1 MSIAKDIIQEVRED
15 APELL
20 LEGLNSPF
28 SSKNL
33 NNMIKNI
40 DIWAEKCNT
49 LFKAKKKNQNAF
61 ENYWGGEGPEAKGKV
76 SAGYFKEAENQQEV
90 LRLFKEGFHLATTI
104 RKVLTGEKNR
114 LRILFEGED
123 KSLSQIEIDESELF
137 KNNSSI
143 GELLQITSSGN
154 LNKINARFGLT
165 LNQEN
170 AKKLQKLA
178 NNNNNNKI
186 ESIQLDSKSQEVFNY
201 IYEKN
206 LQRKLLKEKLL
217 QRKSKNNLNE
227 KENKKLEV
235 ASQYLNQGRLL
246 EAFYE
251 VMETNIINE
260 IAGPLT
266 RGQKS
271 MLTNY
276 VQHRFQADT
285 VWGVQQVGDM
295 MTFNSDGSINQVQ
308 LKAFVEGTTGA
319 NFGGLPS
326 VITQL
331 NRVKQLLLELD
342 KTRNSKEMAEKIKNV
357 FYYQGGEKSETAIR
371 SYIEEVIE
379 KETEKAVDTITK
391 KLT

>member
-33 NNMIKNI
+33 NNMIKSI
-40 DIWAEKCNT
+40 DTWAEKCNT

-137 KNNSSI
+137 KSNSSI
-143 GELLQITSSGN
+143 GEILQITSSGN
-154 LNKINARFGLT
+154 LNQINARFGLT
-165 LNQEN
+165 LNKEN
-170 AKKLQKLA
+170 AKNLQKLA
-178 NNNNNNKI
+178 KNKI
-186 ESIQLDSKSQEVFNY
+186 ESVQLDSKSQEVFNY
-201 IYEKN
+201 IYTKN

-217 QRKSKNNLNE
+217 QRKPKGDLNK

-266 RGQKS
+266 RGQKAT
-271 MLTNY
+271 LTNY
-276 VQHRFQADT
+276 VQHRFQGDT

-308 LKAFVEGTTGA
+308 LKAFVEGTTEA

-342 KTRNSKEMAEKIKNV
+342 KTRNSKKMAEKIKNV

-371 SYIEEVIE
+371 NYIEKVIE
-379 KETEKAVDTITK
+379 EETEKAIDAITK
-391 KLT
+391 N

>member
-33 NNMIKNI
+33 NNMIKSI
-40 DIWAEKCNT
+40 DTWAEKCNT
-49 LFKAKKKNQNAF
+49 LFKAKKKNKNAF
-61 ENYWGGEGPEAKGKV
+61 EDYWGGEGKRAEGKIG
-76 SAGYFKEAENQQEV
+76 AEYFKEAENQQEV
-90 LRLFKEGFHLATTI
+90 LNLFKEGFHLATTI

-114 LRILFEGED
+114 LRILFEGEN

-137 KNNSSI
+137 KNDSSI
-143 GELLQITSSGN
+143 GEILQITSSGN

-165 LNQEN
+165 LNKEN

-178 NNNNNNKI
+178 SNNKI
-186 ESIQLDSKSQEVFNY
+186 ESVQLDSKSQEVFNY
-201 IYEKN
+201 IYTKN

-217 QRKSKNNLNE
+217 QRKPKGNLNK

-266 RGQKS
+266 RGQKA

-357 FYYQGGEKSETAIR
+357 FYYQGGEKSEIAIR

-391 KLT
+391 KLI

>member
-40 DIWAEKCNT
+40 DAWAEKCNT
-49 LFKAKKKNQNAF
+49 LFKAKKKNKNAF
-61 ENYWGGEGPEAKGKV
+61 EDYWGGEGKKAKGKKIG
-76 SAGYFKEAENQQEV
+76 AGYFKEAENQQEV
-90 LRLFKEGFHLATTI
+90 LNLFKEGFHLATTI

-137 KNNSSI
+137 KNDSSI
-143 GELLQITSSGN
+143 GEILQITSSGN

-165 LNQEN
+165 LNKEN

-178 NNNNNNKI
+178 SNNKI
-186 ESIQLDSKSQEVFNY
+186 KSIQLDSKSQEVFNY
-201 IYEKN
+201 IYTKN

-217 QRKSKNNLNE
+217 QRKSKGNLNK

-266 RGQKS
+266 RGQKT

-276 VQHRFQADT
+276 VQHRFQGDT

-295 MTFNSDGSINQVQ
+295 MTFNSDDSINQVQ
-308 LKAFVEGTTGA
+308 LKAFVEGTTEA

-357 FYYQGGEKSETAIR
+357 FYYQGGEKSEIAIR
-371 SYIEEVIE
+371 NYIEEVIE
-379 KETEKAVDTITK
+379 KETEKAIDAITK
-391 KLT
+391 KLI

>member
-15 APELL
+15 APKLL
-20 LEGLNSPF
+20 LEDSNSPF

-61 ENYWGGEGPEAKGKV
+61 ENYWGGEGPEAKDKV

-178 NNNNNNKI
+178 NNNNNKI

-251 VMETNIINE
+251 VMETNIVNE

-266 RGQKS
+266 RGQKA

-276 VQHRFQADT
+276 VQHRFQGDT

>member
-15 APELL
+15 APKLL
-20 LEGLNSPF
+20 LEDSNSPF

-33 NNMIKNI
+33 NNMIKSI
-40 DIWAEKCNT
+40 DTWAEKCNT
-49 LFKAKKKNQNAF
+49 LFKAKKKNKNAF
-61 ENYWGGEGPEAKGKV
+61 EDYWGGEGRKAKGKKV
-76 SAGYFKEAENQQEV
+76 GAGYFKEAENQEDV
-90 LRLFKEGFHLATTI
+90 IRLFKEGFHLATTI
-104 RKVLTGEKNR
+104 RKVLTGEKNK

-143 GELLQITSSGN
+143 GEILQITSSGN

-165 LNQEN
+165 LNKEN

-178 NNNNNNKI
+178 SNNKI
-186 ESIQLDSKSQEVFNY
+186 KSIQLDSKSQEVFNY
-201 IYEKN
+201 IYTKN

-217 QRKSKNNLNE
+217 QRKPKSNLNK

-266 RGQKS
+266 RGQKAT
-271 MLTNY
+271 LTNY
-276 VQHRFQADT
+276 VQHRFQGDT

-295 MTFNSDGSINQVQ
+295 MTFNSDGSVNQVQ
-308 LKAFVEGTTGA
+308 LKAFVEGTTEA

-357 FYYQGGEKSETAIR
+357 FYYQGGEKSEIAIR
-371 SYIEEVIE
+371 NYIEEVIE
-379 KETEKAVDTITK
+379 KETEKAIDAITK
-391 KLT
+391 KLI

>member
-1 MSIAKDIIQEVRED
+1 MDIAKDIIQEVRED
-15 APELL
+15 APKLL
-20 LEGLNSPF
+20 LEDSNSPF

-104 RKVLTGEKNR
+104 RKVLTGEKNK

-137 KNNSSI
+137 KSNSSI
-143 GELLQITSSGN
+143 GEILQITSNGN
-154 LNKINARFGLT
+154 LNQINARFGLT
-165 LNQEN
+165 LNKEN
-170 AKKLQKLA
+170 AKNLQKLA
-178 NNNNNNKI
+178 NNNKI
-186 ESIQLDSKSQEVFNY
+186 ESVQLDSKSQEVFNY
-201 IYEKN
+201 IYTKN

-217 QRKSKNNLNE
+217 QRKPKGNLNK

-266 RGQKS
+266 RGQKAT
-271 MLTNY
+271 LTNY
-276 VQHRFQADT
+276 VQHRFQGDT

-295 MTFNSDGSINQVQ
+295 MTFNSDGSVNQVQ
-308 LKAFVEGTTGA
+308 LKAFVEGTTEA

-379 KETEKAVDTITK
+379 KETEKVVDSITK
-391 KLT
+391 KLI

>member
-40 DIWAEKCNT
+40 DAWAEKCNT

-90 LRLFKEGFHLATTI
+90 LHLFKEGFHLATTI

-137 KNNSSI
+137 KSNSSI
-143 GELLQITSSGN
+143 GEILQITSNGN
-154 LNKINARFGLT
+154 LNQINARFGLT
-165 LNQEN
+165 LNKEN
-170 AKKLQKLA
+170 AKNLQKLA
-178 NNNNNNKI
+178 NNNKI
-186 ESIQLDSKSQEVFNY
+186 ESVQLASKSQEVFNY
-201 IYEKN
+201 IYTKN

-217 QRKSKNNLNE
+217 QRKPKGNLNK

-266 RGQKS
+266 RGQKAT
-271 MLTNY
+271 LTNY
-276 VQHRFQADT
+276 VQHRFQGDT

-295 MTFNSDGSINQVQ
+295 MTFNSDGSVNQIQ
-308 LKAFVEGTTGA
+308 LKAFVEGTTEA

-357 FYYQGGEKSETAIR
+357 FYYQGGDKSEIAIR
-371 SYIEEVIE
+371 NYIEEVIE
-379 KETEKAVDTITK
+379 KETEKAIDAITK
-391 KLT
+391 KLI

>member
-33 NNMIKNI
+33 NNMIKSI
-40 DIWAEKCNT
+40 DTWAEKCNT
-49 LFKAKKKNQNAF
+49 LFKAKKKNKNAF
-61 ENYWGGEGPEAKGKV
+61 EDYWGGEGKRAEGKIG
-76 SAGYFKEAENQQEV
+76 AGYFKEAENQQEV
-90 LRLFKEGFHLATTI
+90 LNLFKEGFHLATTI
-104 RKVLTGEKNR
+104 RKVLTGEKNK

-137 KNNSSI
+137 KSNSSI
-143 GELLQITSSGN
+143 GEILQITSNGN
-154 LNKINARFGLT
+154 LNQINARFGLT
-165 LNQEN
+165 LNKEN
-170 AKKLQKLA
+170 AKNLQKLA
-178 NNNNNNKI
+178 NNNKI
-186 ESIQLDSKSQEVFNY
+186 ESVQLDSKSQEVFNY
-201 IYEKN
+201 IYTKN

-217 QRKSKNNLNE
+217 QRKPKGNLNK

-266 RGQKS
+266 RGQKAT
-271 MLTNY
+271 LTNY
-276 VQHRFQADT
+276 VQHRFQGDT

-295 MTFNSDGSINQVQ
+295 MTFNSDGSVNQVQ
-308 LKAFVEGTTGA
+308 LKAFVEGTTEA

-357 FYYQGGEKSETAIR
+357 FYYQGGEKSEIAIR
-371 SYIEEVIE
+371 NYIEEVIE
-379 KETEKAVDTITK
+379 KETEKAIDTITK
-391 KLT
+391 KLI

>member
-1 MSIAKDIIQEVRED
+1 MDIAKDIIQEVREEVPD
-15 APELL
+15 LL
-20 LEGLNSPF
+20 LKGLDSPF

-33 NNMIKNI
+33 NNMIKKI
-40 DIWAEKCNT
+40 DTWAEKCNT

-61 ENYWGGEGPEAKGKV
+61 ENYWGGEGRKAAKGKV
-76 SAGYFKEAENQQEV
+76 SAGYFQEAENQEEV
-90 LRLFKEGFHLATTI
+90 MSLFKEGFHLATTI

-137 KNNSSI
+137 KNNSPIS
-143 GELLQITSSGN
+143 ELLQITSSGN

-178 NNNNNNKI
+178 NNNKI

-217 QRKSKNNLNE
+217 QRKSKGSVSK
-227 KENKKLEV
+227 KEEKKLEV

-266 RGQKS
+266 RGQKA

-308 LKAFVEGTTGA
+308 LKAFVEGTSEA

-331 NRVKQLLLELD
+331 NRVRQLLLDLD
-342 KTRNSKEMAEKIKNV
+342 KTRNSNEMTQKIKNV

-371 SYIEEVIE
+371 SYIEKVVE
-379 KETEKAVDTITK
+379 KETEKAVDVMTK
-391 KLT
+391 N

>member
-1 MSIAKDIIQEVRED
+1 MDIAKDIIQEVREEVPD
-15 APELL
+15 LL
-20 LEGLNSPF
+20 LKDSNSAL
-28 SSKNL
+28 SSENL
-33 NNMIKNI
+33 NNMIESI
-40 DIWAEKCNT
+40 DTWAKRCNA
-49 LFKAKKKNQNAF
+49 LFKSTKKNKNAF
-61 ENYWGGEGPEAKGKV
+61 EHYWSGGGRKAPEGKV
-76 SAGYFKEAENQQEV
+76 SAEYFQEAENQAEV
-90 LRLFKEGFHLATTI
+90 MSLFKEGFHLATTI

-114 LRILFEGED
+114 LRILFEGKD
-123 KSLSQIEIDESELF
+123 KSLFQIEVDESELF
-137 KNNSSI
+137 KENSSI
-143 GELLQITSSGN
+143 SKLLQITGNGN

-165 LNQEN
+165 LNRKN
-170 AKKLQKLA
+170 AKQLQELA
-178 NNNNNNKI
+178 NNNEV

-217 QRKSKNNLNE
+217 QKKSKSSLS
-227 KENKKLEV
+227 KEEEKKLEV

-266 RGQKS
+266 RGQKAV
-271 MLTNY
+271 LTNY
-276 VQHRFQADT
+276 VQHKFQADT

-308 LKAFVEGTTGA
+308 LKAFVEGTSEA

-331 NRVKQLLLELD
+331 NRVRHLLLDLN
-342 KTRNSKEMAEKIKNV
+342 KTRNSEKMAEKIKNI
-357 FYYQGGEKSETAIR
+357 FYSQGGEKAETVLKE
-371 SYIEEVIE
+371 YIK
-379 KETEKAVDTITK
+379 KEPQKAVDAMTK
-391 KLT
+391 N

>member
-61 ENYWGGEGPEAKGKV
+61 ENYWGGEGPEAKSKV

-137 KNNSSI
+137 KNDSSI
-143 GELLQITSSGN
+143 GEILQITSSGN

-178 NNNNNNKI
+178 SNNKI
-186 ESIQLDSKSQEVFNY
+186 ESVQLDSKSQEVFNY
-201 IYEKN
+201 IYTKN

-217 QRKSKNNLNE
+217 QRKPKGNLNK

-266 RGQKS
+266 RGQKAT
-271 MLTNY
+271 LTNY
-276 VQHRFQADT
+276 VQHRFQGDT

-295 MTFNSDGSINQVQ
+295 MTFNSDGSVNQVQ
-308 LKAFVEGTTGA
+308 LKAFVEGTTEA

-357 FYYQGGEKSETAIR
+357 FYYQGGEKSEIAIR
-371 SYIEEVIE
+371 NYIEEVIE
-379 KETEKAVDTITK
+379 KETEKAIDAITK

>member
-1 MSIAKDIIQEVRED
+1 MDIAKDIIQEVREEVPD
-15 APELL
+15 LL
-20 LEGLNSPF
+20 LKGLDSPF

-33 NNMIKNI
+33 NNMIKKI
-40 DIWAEKCNT
+40 DTWAEKCNA
-49 LFKAKKKNQNAF
+49 LFKSTKKNKNAF
-61 ENYWGGEGPEAKGKV
+61 EHYWGGEGRKAAKGKV
-76 SAGYFKEAENQQEV
+76 SAGYFQEAENQEEV
-90 LRLFKEGFHLATTI
+90 MSLFKEGFHLATTI

-114 LRILFEGED
+114 LRILIEGEN
-123 KSLSQIEIDESELF
+123 KSLFQIEIDESELF
-137 KNNSSI
+137 KENSSI
-143 GELLQITSSGN
+143 SELLQITSNGN

-165 LNQEN
+165 LNRAN
-170 AKKLQKLA
+170 AKQLQKLA
-178 NNNNNNKI
+178 NNNKV

-217 QRKSKNNLNE
+217 QRKSKGSVSK
-227 KENKKLEV
+227 KEEKKLEV

-266 RGQKS
+266 RGQKAV
-271 MLTNY
+271 LTNY

-308 LKAFVEGTTGA
+308 LKAFVEGTSEA

-331 NRVKQLLLELD
+331 NRVRQLLLDLD
-342 KTRNSKEMAEKIKNV
+342 KTRNSKEMAEKIKNI

-371 SYIEEVIE
+371 NYIEKGIK
-379 KETEKAVDTITK
+379 KETEKAVDAITK
-391 KLT
+391 KLS

>member
-90 LRLFKEGFHLATTI
+90 LHLFKEGFHLATTI

-217 QRKSKNNLNE
+217 QRKSKNNVNE

-266 RGQKS
+266 RGQKT

>member
-40 DIWAEKCNT
+40 DAWAEKCNT
-49 LFKAKKKNQNAF
+49 LFKSKKKNKNAF
-61 ENYWGGEGPEAKGKV
+61 EDYWGGEGRKAKGKKV
-76 SAGYFKEAENQQEV
+76 GAGYFKEAENQQEV

-104 RKVLTGEKNR
+104 RKVLTGEKNK

-123 KSLSQIEIDESELF
+123 KNLSQIEIDESELF

-165 LNQEN
+165 LNKEN

-178 NNNNNNKI
+178 SNNKT
-186 ESIQLDSKSQEVFNY
+186 EFIQLDSKSQEVFNY

-217 QRKSKNNLNE
+217 QRKSKGNLNE

-266 RGQKS
+266 RGQKA

>member
-15 APELL
+15 APKLL
-20 LEGLNSPF
+20 LEDSNSPF

-40 DIWAEKCNT
+40 DAWAEKCNT
-49 LFKAKKKNQNAF
+49 LFKSKKKNKNAF
-61 ENYWGGEGPEAKGKV
+61 EDYWGGEGKNAKGKV
-76 SAGYFKEAENQQEV
+76 SAGYFKEAENQEDV
-90 LRLFKEGFHLATTI
+90 IRLFKEGFHLATTI

-143 GELLQITSSGN
+143 GEILQITSSGN

-165 LNQEN
+165 LNKEN

-178 NNNNNNKI
+178 SNNKI
-186 ESIQLDSKSQEVFNY
+186 ESVQLDSKSQEVFNY

-217 QRKSKNNLNE
+217 QRKSKGNLNK

-266 RGQKS
+266 RGQKT

-276 VQHRFQADT
+276 VQHRFQGDT

-295 MTFNSDGSINQVQ
+295 MTFNSDDSINQVQ
-308 LKAFVEGTTGA
+308 LKAFVEGTTEA

-379 KETEKAVDTITK
+379 KETEKAVDTIIK

>member
-178 NNNNNNKI
+178 NNNNNKI

>member
-1 MSIAKDIIQEVRED
+1 MSIAKDIIQEVRDD

-33 NNMIKNI
+33 NNMIKSI
-40 DIWAEKCNT
+40 DTWAEKCNT
-49 LFKAKKKNQNAF
+49 LFKAKKKNKNAF
-61 ENYWGGEGPEAKGKV
+61 EDYWGGEGKNAKGKV
-76 SAGYFKEAENQQEV
+76 SAGYFKEAENQEDV
-90 LRLFKEGFHLATTI
+90 IRLFKEGFHLATTI

-143 GELLQITSSGN
+143 GEILQITSSGN

-165 LNQEN
+165 LNKEN

-178 NNNNNNKI
+178 SNNKI
-186 ESIQLDSKSQEVFNY
+186 ESVQLDSKSQEVFNY

-217 QRKSKNNLNE
+217 QRKSKGNLNK

-266 RGQKS
+266 RGQKT

-276 VQHRFQADT
+276 VQHRFQGDT

-295 MTFNSDGSINQVQ
+295 MTFNSDDSINQVQ
-308 LKAFVEGTTGA
+308 LKAFVEGTTEA

-357 FYYQGGEKSETAIR
+357 FYYQGGEKSEIAIR
-371 SYIEEVIE
+371 NYIEEVIE
-379 KETEKAVDTITK
+379 KETEKAIDAITK
-391 KLT
+391 KLI